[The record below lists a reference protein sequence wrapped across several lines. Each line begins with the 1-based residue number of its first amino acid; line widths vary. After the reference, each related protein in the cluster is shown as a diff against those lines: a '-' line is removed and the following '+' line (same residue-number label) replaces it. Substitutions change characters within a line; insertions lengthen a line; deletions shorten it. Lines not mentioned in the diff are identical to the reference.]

1 MATLEDLLLEHHD
14 DIDAQAAK
22 ILDYFNSSGYSSL
35 SSNALVNAFRSDF
48 CNSNESWSKY
58 LDSGD
63 CALNNQPQ
71 IFASGSWS
79 EKLEMPTKT
88 DRKFIKELDV
98 MFIMGFVNS
107 DHGVLVLKKSPDNA
121 FYYIQVQKSS
131 AVSKTFREK
140 LCEERCD
147 TLFLS
152 PMKLTKHV
160 ESVIRKSFTKGQIKK
175 NAIDTE
181 HCVINCPVITL
192 KYSFKSNPS
201 SNFNNLNV
209 MMDMAPVFKS
219 RLKLPEVDIPF
230 LTDIQRAKVLSQPVL
245 LVAKSNSD
253 PLQWRASSSLA
264 ERQLFYYLKTY
275 ATVPG
280 ILRFAKQVLAM
291 LIPWKSGIKSYHLKT
306 ALLHW
311 LSEEQREHKVD
322 LSFEHINNYVVELFD
337 RVCIYIEKGN
347 MPHFFFRDVNLL
359 ANIVFDDV
367 EKMCSLIK
375 DKEKFRQI
383 AHRNLLGLEIMLD
396 HHNDLFE
403 PLPTEN
409 PDIPVHVSGTPIN
422 ALVTSNTSSTSDCKQ
437 NHADVLHQ
445 DNKKSILVS
454 TRCQQDDDWITVL
467 TNEKQTSSTMKQDDG
482 TFSLQT
488 QNEPVKHITC
498 EMNCNANNNGLS
510 YYILHGNVEM
520 VNKLINQGAN
530 ANDNF
535 DNEIPLLLAVQT
547 NNINMVKLLLQQAV
561 DVNVCDQNGNSAL
574 TLAAAICANVELVL
588 LLISFK
594 ANVNHCTNNGVTPLE
609 VACSRGNVSIVE
621 ALLQHGANIHLIEAL
636 NCTLDGIRANN
647 SDPEGAR
654 RDIIELLLKHGADIK
669 DTKQRDTLPL
679 VVAAREGYLSIVK
692 LLLTFGADINCS
704 TEAGRTALGESARC
718 GHGKI
723 VSLLVKNHADMN
735 APIGFPLMAPLFLA
749 ARGGHAEIAK
759 LLIDN
764 GAQLEVRVTNGVTP
778 LIFAAHNCHAS
789 TVRMLLEKGASINAK
804 DDQGYTAL
812 CKASYQGHIDTVSVL
827 LQFGA
832 NVNIGNPL
840 IEAVQKGSYQVT
852 ELLLNAGS
860 LVNSVR
866 RHVTALHV
874 ASHSGWLELVKLL
887 VERGAEVDSYLD
899 NTTPLHLACFSGHA
913 DVAKYLITCGANVN
927 LPRLAN
933 KVGSS
938 LISVVGNSLCLAIHG
953 RHLNVVQMLVENCT
967 GIDGQQK
974 IDVNFRASDNTTP
987 LTDAIQHGQREIA
1000 RVLLEHGA
1008 DLNQLTP
1015 RGLSPLCQAVASW
1028 CCDDM
1033 VPILLQYNA
1042 NIEFE
1047 TKGNLTPLTIAVIEQ
1062 KPTIVKLLAEHG
1074 ARVNVPFEVKDKI
1087 CTPLIWAVYQNYL
1100 DIVKELL
1107 LHGACVIAK
1116 DSSGYTALMHAAE
1129 EGYTDVVIVL
1139 LETMKHYKSSQV
1151 VTDSCNITSDLSISS
1166 HLVIDQGNSCKAIME
1181 ASNSA
1186 GKTALLLAAEAGHSE
1201 IVSLLLSSGA
1211 IVNVQDQDG
1220 CTPLH
1225 MAAYGGH
1232 QEVVRKLLL
1241 SKAEIDKRN
1250 NAGATPLRNAAS
1262 RGFSVIAKLLRDNNA
1277 DINACDINGRP
1288 VLCAALTG
1296 GHTNVVECL
1305 LDISFPLFIPWLSFA
1320 NGFLN

>member
-1 MATLEDLLLEHHD
+1 MATLEDLLLGHHD

-22 ILDYFNSSGYSSL
+22 ILDYFNNIGYSSL
-35 SSNALVNAFRSDF
+35 NSNAIVNAFRSDF
-48 CNSNESWSKY
+48 YGNNESWNKY

-63 CALNNQPQ
+63 SALNNEPQ

-79 EKLEMPTKT
+79 EKLEMPTKA
-88 DRKFIKELDV
+88 DRKFIKELDI

-107 DHGVLVLKKSPDNA
+107 DQGILVHKKSPDHA

-131 AVSKTFREK
+131 AVSKSFSEK
-140 LCEERCD
+140 LCEESSD

-175 NAIDTE
+175 NTIDTE
-181 HCVINCPVITL
+181 HCVINCPVIIL
-192 KYSFKSNPS
+192 KYSFKSNKS
-201 SNFNNLNV
+201 ATNNFNNLNV

-219 RLKLPEVDIPF
+219 RLGLPEVDIPF
-230 LTDIQRAKVLSQPVL
+230 LSDTQRTKVLAQPVL
-245 LVAKSNSD
+245 LVAKSSSD

-275 ATVPG
+275 STVPV
-280 ILRFAKQVLAM
+280 ILRLAKQVLAM
-291 LIPWKSGIKSYHLKT
+291 LLPWKSGIKSYHLKT

-311 LSEEQREHKVD
+311 LSEEQRGHKVN
-322 LSFEHINNYVVELFD
+322 LSFENINNYVIELFD

-359 ANIVFDDV
+359 SNIIFDDV

-383 AHRNLLGLEIMLD
+383 AHRDLLGLEIMLD
-396 HHNDLFE
+396 HHNDVFE

-409 PDIPVHVSGTPIN
+409 PDIPVLASGIPVN
-422 ALVTSNTSSTSDCKQ
+422 VLVTSNTPLTSDCVQ
-437 NHADVLHQ
+437 NHAKTLHQ
-445 DNKKSILVS
+445 DNKKSILDS
-454 TRCQQDDDWITVL
+454 NRCQQDDDWIIVL
-467 TNEKQTSSTMKQDDG
+467 TNEKQTSTSIEQDDG
-482 TFSLQT
+482 KFSLQI
-488 QNEPVKHITC
+488 QYGPAKHSKSEI
-498 EMNCNANNNGLS
+498 NCNAYIKGLS
-510 YYILHGNVEM
+510 YYILQGNIEM
-520 VNKLINQGAN
+520 VDNLINQGAN
-530 ANDNF
+530 VNEDF
-535 DNEIPLLLAVQT
+535 DNEIPLLLAVQ
-547 NNINMVKLLLQQAV
+547 NNKMNMVELLLQRAV

-574 TLAAAICANVELVL
+574 MLAVALCANAELVL

-594 ANVNHCTNNGVTPLE
+594 ANINHCTNNGITPLE
-609 VACSRGNVSIVE
+609 VACSRGSVSIVK
-621 ALLQHGANIHLIEAL
+621 ALLEHGANLHLIEAL
-636 NCTLDGIRANN
+636 NCALDGIRTNN

-654 RDIIELLLKHGADIK
+654 RDIVELLLKHGADTK
-669 DTKQRDTLPL
+669 DIKQRDTLPL

-692 LLLTFGADINCS
+692 LLLTYGADINCS
-704 TEAGRTALGESARC
+704 TEAGRTALGESARL
-718 GHGKI
+718 GHGQI
-723 VSLLVKNHADMN
+723 VSLLLETHADMN

-764 GAQLEVRVTNGVTP
+764 GAHLEVRVTNGVTP

-789 TVRMLLEKGASINAK
+789 TVPVLLEKGAFINAK

-812 CKASYQGHIDTVSVL
+812 CKASYQGHVDTVSVL
-827 LQFGA
+827 LQYGA
-832 NVNIGNPL
+832 DVNIGNPL

-866 RHVTALHV
+866 RNFTALHV
-874 ASHSGWLELVKLL
+874 ASHSGWLVLVKLL

-933 KVGSS
+933 KVASS

-953 RHLNVVQMLVENCT
+953 RHLDVVQMLVENCT

-987 LTDAIQHGQREIA
+987 LIDAMQHGQREIA

-1028 CCDDM
+1028 CCDDV

-1042 NIEFE
+1042 NMEFE

-1062 KPTIVKLLAEHG
+1062 KPTIVKLLAERG

-1087 CTPLIWAVYQNYL
+1087 CTPLIWAVYHNYL

-1107 LHGACVIAK
+1107 LHGACVITK

-1129 EGYTDVVIVL
+1129 EGYTDVIVVL

-1151 VTDSCNITSDLSISS
+1151 VPDSCNIKCKMSEMSMSS
-1166 HLVIDQGNSCKAIME
+1166 HLAIDQGNSCKDIME

-1186 GKTALLLAAEAGHSE
+1186 SKTALLLAAEAGHSE

-1211 IVNVQDQDG
+1211 IINVQDQDG
-1220 CTPLH
+1220 CTQLH
-1225 MAAYGGH
+1225 MATCGGH
-1232 QEVVRKLLL
+1232 QDVVYKLLL

-1250 NAGATPLRNAAS
+1250 NAGATPLWCAAS
-1262 RGFSVIAKLLRDNNA
+1262 RGFSVIANYLEITMPTLMR
-1277 DINACDINGRP
+1277 
-1288 VLCAALTG
+1288 VT
-1296 GHTNVVECL
+1296 
-1305 LDISFPLFIPWLSFA
+1305 
-1320 NGFLN
+1320 